1 MKKGTPIRLKTY
13 IKIMHSLG
21 FIHVKDRSNSEEE
34 LLTLIWKTLG
44 GTNDNSIKAENLFV
58 FLVGIINA

>member
-1 MKKGTPIRLKTY
+1 
-13 IKIMHSLG
+13 MHTLW

-34 LLTLIWKTLG
+34 LLTLIWKSLG